1 MLTNAAYVARVA
13 ATIAAVSGGLEGGSV
28 RGGMPLS
35 GRIALVTGVS
45 RRAGIGFGIA
55 QRMLADGAKVVVQSW
70 APHDAEQPW
79 GADTASVQ
87 GVIEALGG
95 ESDRLRSVEADFADP
110 EAPRRVVEFAVGQF
124 GALDILIAN
133 HARSALGTLHSLT
146 AADLDLAW
154 AVNARAVVLL
164 VQAYADRH
172 DDSRRDGRV
181 VLFTSGQH
189 LAPMADELPYAISKG
204 AVHQMTQSLADAL
217 ADREI
222 TVNAINPG
230 PVDTGWPSEADRAR
244 LRTAF
249 PRGRW
254 GTPADI
260 AAIVSWLAGADSAWI
275 TGQVINAEGG
285 FRR

>member
-1 MLTNAAYVARVA
+1 
-13 ATIAAVSGGLEGGSV
+13 
-28 RGGMPLS
+28 MPLT
-35 GRIALVTGVS
+35 GRIALITGVS

-55 QRMLADGAKVVVQSW
+55 QRMLAEGASVVVQSW
-70 APHDAEQPW
+70 SQHDAEQPW
-79 GADTASVQ
+79 GVDPAGVQ

-110 EAPRRVVEFAVGQF
+110 EAPRRVVEFAIEQF

-133 HARSALGTLHSLT
+133 HARSAVGTLRSLT
-146 AADLDLAW
+146 AADLDVAW

-172 DDSRRDGRV
+172 DDARRDGRI

-189 LAPMADELPYAISKG
+189 LGPMADELPYAISKG

-217 ADREI
+217 ADRAI

-230 PVDTGWPSEADRAR
+230 PVDTGWPSEADRER
-244 LRTAF
+244 IRTAF

-254 GTPADI
+254 GTPGDI

>member
-1 MLTNAAYVARVA
+1 MARVA
-13 ATIAAVSGGLEGGSV
+13 APTASVSGRLGGGTLC
-28 RGGMPLS
+28 GGMPLT

-55 QRMLADGAKVVVQSW
+55 QRMLADDAAVVVQSW
-70 APHDAEQPW
+70 SPHDAEQPW
-79 GADTASVQ
+79 GADTAGVQ

-110 EAPRRVVEFAVGQF
+110 EAPRRVVEFAVEQF

-133 HARSALGTLHSLT
+133 HARSALGTLGSLT

-217 ADREI
+217 ADRSI

-230 PVDTGWPSEADRAR
+230 PVDTGWPSEADRER
-244 LRTAF
+244 LRAAF
-249 PRGRW
+249 PGRRW

-260 AAIVSWLAGADSAWI
+260 AAVVSWLAGADSAWI